1 MIHHYGSSL
10 NALPL
15 LSHFRQ
21 NPTDTYLLRVGYGGI
36 TGPLSNIRQDGSMYN
51 AFHSF
56 PDTLHGDDYS
66 GDYGPNFLGMMLGS
80 AVYVVDDPD
89 VGLIAYGGNI
99 DTNGDTVTVQPR
111 DAVRRRVY
119 VAQMGVYVTISAGL
133 IEEVSFDISQPT
145 SLKLR
150 IVPGSSDV
158 SSVVVWVET
167 PGTEDDYAVSG
178 DQLEQV
184 RGGWNVKF
192 ASEEAN
198 VIVSKL

>member
-56 PDTLHGDDYS
+56 PDTLQGDDYS

-89 VGLIAYGGNI
+89 VGLVAYGGNI

-145 SLKLR
+145 SLQLR
-150 IVPGSSDV
+150 LVPGSSDV

-167 PGTEDDYAVSG
+167 PGTEDEYAVAG
-178 DQLEQV
+178 DQLERV

-198 VIVSKL
+198 VVVSKL

>member
-21 NPTDTYLLRVGYGGI
+21 NPTDTYLLRVGYGGV

-56 PDTLHGDDYS
+56 PDTLQGDDYS

-80 AVYVVDDPD
+80 AVYLVDDPD
-89 VGLIAYGGNI
+89 VGLVAYGGNVA
-99 DTNGDTVTVQPR
+99 TNGNTVTVQPR

-133 IEEVSFDISQPT
+133 IEEVSFGISRPT
-145 SLKLR
+145 SLQLR

-158 SSVVVWVET
+158 SSVIVWVET
-167 PGTEDDYAVSG
+167 PGTEDDYAVAG
-178 DQLEQV
+178 NKLQRV

-192 ASEEAN
+192 DSGEAN
-198 VIVSKL
+198 VVVSKL

>member
-15 LSHFRQ
+15 LSQFRE
-21 NPTDTYLLRVGYGGI
+21 NPTDIHLLRVGYGGI
-36 TGPLSNIRQDGSMYN
+36 TGPLSNIRKDGSMYN

-56 PDTLHGDDYS
+56 PDTLQGDDYS
-66 GDYGPNFLGMMLGS
+66 GDYGPNFLGIMLGS

-89 VGLIAYGGNI
+89 VGLTAYGGNVA
-99 DTNGDTVTVQPR
+99 TNGNTVTVQPR

-119 VAQMGVYVTISAGL
+119 VAQMGVYVTVSTGL
-133 IEEVSFDISQPT
+133 IEEVSFNISLPT
-145 SLKLR
+145 SLQLR

-158 SSVVVWVET
+158 SSVIVWVET
-167 PGTEDDYAVSG
+167 PGAEDDYAVTG
-178 DQLEQV
+178 GQFQRA

-192 ASEEAN
+192 VSGEAN
-198 VIVSKL
+198 IVVSKL